1 MSVISRKQFLIRAT
15 GSMLPSLFSSEG
27 SIMTVTGAIRPDE
40 LGITL
45 AHEHILVDF
54 IGADRITDKRWNRDA
69 VAARVLPYL
78 LEAKKEGVRSFVE
91 CTPAYLGRDPLLLQS
106 LSRQTGIRFITNT
119 GYYGAVQNK
128 YLPAHALNASED
140 ELASTWIAEYK
151 NGIGK
156 TGIKPG
162 FIKIGIDADDKGL
175 STVHQK
181 LIRAAGKTHK
191 QTGLTI
197 YSHTGK
203 AAPALEQIDLLIREK
218 VSPQAF
224 VWVHAQAEKDQQQYL
239 AALKTGAWVSLD
251 GMTGDYED
259 YVRKLVF
266 LKANGWLHKVLISH
280 DAGWYRPGEVNGG
293 EIHGYTDIFKHI
305 KPALRVN
312 GFTEDDINQ
321 LIIRNPA
328 DALTIR
334 IRH

>member
-1 MSVISRKQFLIRAT
+1 MRVISRKQFLIRAT
-15 GSMLPSLFSSEG
+15 GSVLPSLLSSDA
-27 SIMTVTGAIRPDE
+27 IVMTVTGAIRPHD

-45 AHEHILVDF
+45 AHEHIMVDF
-54 IGADRITDKRWNRDA
+54 IGADKITDKRWNRDA

-78 LEAKKEGVRSFVE
+78 LEAKKEGVHTFVE

-106 LSRQTGIRFITNT
+106 LSRKTGIRMITNT

-128 YLPAHALNASED
+128 YLPPHALNASED
-140 ELASTWIAEYK
+140 ELASVWTAEYK
-151 NGIGK
+151 NGIGQ

-175 STVHQK
+175 SAIHRK
-181 LIRAAGKTHK
+181 LIRAAGKTHT

-203 AAPALEQIDLLIREK
+203 AAPALEQIDLLIRAN

-239 AALKTGAWVSLD
+239 VALKSGAWLSLD
-251 GMTGDYED
+251 GMTGDYDE

-280 DAGWYRPGEVNGG
+280 DAGWYRPGEANGG
-293 EIHGYTDIFKHI
+293 DIHGYTDIFKHI
-305 KPALRVN
+305 KPALRAN
-312 GFTEDDINQ
+312 GFTDDDLNQ
-321 LIIRNPA
+321 LMIRNPA
-328 DALTIR
+328 NALTIR

>member
-1 MSVISRKQFLIRAT
+1 MKVISRRQFMLSAS
-15 GSMLPSLFSSEG
+15 GSLLPSLISVEG
-27 SIMTVTGAIRPDE
+27 AIMTVTGSIRPDD

-54 IGADRITDKRWNRDA
+54 IGADKITDKRWNRDA

-78 LEAKKEGVRSFVE
+78 LEAKKDGVRSFVE

-106 LSRQTGIRFITNT
+106 LSRQTGIRIITNT

-128 YLPAHALNASED
+128 YLPAHAFKASED
-140 ELASTWIAEYK
+140 ELASAWTTEYK
-151 NGIGK
+151 TGIGQ

-162 FIKIGIDADDKGL
+162 FIKISVDADDKGL
-175 STVHQK
+175 SAVHRK
-181 LIRAAGKTHK
+181 LVRAAGKTHQ

-203 AAPALEQIDLLIREK
+203 AAPALEQIDLLIRDN
-218 VSPQAF
+218 VSPEAF

-239 AALKTGAWVSLD
+239 VALKAGAWVSLD

-266 LKANGWLHKVLISH
+266 LKTNGWLHKVLISH

-293 EIHGYTDIFKHI
+293 DIHGYTDIFKHI
-305 KPALRVN
+305 KPALSVN
-312 GFTEDDINQ
+312 GFTDDDINQ
-321 LIIRNPA
+321 LMITNPA
-328 DALTIR
+328 NALTIR